1 MAKQLLRIDLDTSF
15 HLYGI
20 SCHLKDYRFAWT
32 VNKSLGV
39 EFKKT
44 KPYTTVDGLE
54 FSKYEYQMYLETIFL
69 FANKSKNGFLIKKK
83 KEVDY
88 WMMFHQSFEE
98 KYINNFVT
106 ILRTLQPVLVVFEEK
121 NNQTKE
127 YFVF

>member
-54 FSKYEYQMYLETIFL
+54 FSKYEYALTFWPSNVISL
-69 FANKSKNGFLIKKK
+69 TPFLI
-83 KEVDY
+83 
-88 WMMFHQSFEE
+88 SCSASA
-98 KYINNFVT
+98 N
-106 ILRTLQPVLVVFEEK
+106 IL
-121 NNQTKE
+121 
-127 YFVF
+127 